1 MVTGAAATPEIYQ
14 IETDMTPFVFQRGE
28 TISLALDAVTG
39 DPLQVTAVSAAM
51 KTVAPGRTGVSAS
64 APVAAV
70 FNILARPASG
80 DIAPGWTLTVN
91 AAQSALL
98 AAGPYLADARLE
110 IGGGVIITES
120 IAITLRES
128 VSS

>member
-1 MVTGAAATPEIYQ
+1 
-14 IETDMTPFVFQRGE
+14 MTPFVFQRGE

-39 DPLQVTAVSAAM
+39 DPLLVTAISAAM
-51 KTVAPGRTGVSAS
+51 KAVAPGRTGVSAS

-70 FNILARPASG
+70 FDIIARSASG
-80 DIAPGWTLTVN
+80 GMAPGWTLTVG
-91 AAQSALL
+91 AEQSALL
-98 AAGPYLADARLE
+98 PAGPYLADARLE

-128 VSS
+128 VLT